1 MKYTIEDLQPKAR
14 QVLEADA
21 AGDPRA
27 TVLFMV
33 LAFTLELPLARVREG
48 VQMLAN
54 GVMPS

>member
-14 QVLEADA
+14 QVLEANE

-27 TVLFMV
+27 TVLFMT
-33 LAFTLELPLARVREG
+33 LAFQLELPLHRVREG
-48 VQMLAN
+48 IEMLAE